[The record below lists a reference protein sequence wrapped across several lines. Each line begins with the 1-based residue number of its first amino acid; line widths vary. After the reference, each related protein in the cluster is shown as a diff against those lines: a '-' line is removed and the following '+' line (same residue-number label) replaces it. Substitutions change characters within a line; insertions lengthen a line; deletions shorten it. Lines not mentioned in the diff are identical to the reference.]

1 MSQTRQWRY
10 APDRDEVQGDG
21 RAGRRGMRRWLRRC
35 VTAVCVLLVLVVLAF
50 GVLLVVTPSVGSAWS
65 IARHEAVSHHSEF
78 PGPAVPHK
86 FSTALIATEDHRFA
100 SEPGVD
106 PFAIAR
112 VIFSGITG
120 GGDQGGATLYQQL
133 AKLLY
138 TPNQSG
144 IKVEIKQV
152 ALAIKLKYSYSDEQ
166 ILRMYAAVA
175 YFGHGYYGLSQ
186 ASCGYFGR
194 PPDKLSWPQASL
206 LAGLVQAPTD
216 YDPLEH
222 PALAQ
227 SREQHVFT
235 RLVATGALTRRQAAA
250 ALAVPIARLTRG
262 AGGCPAT

>member
-1 MSQTRQWRY
+1 
-10 APDRDEVQGDG
+10 
-21 RAGRRGMRRWLRRC
+21 

-50 GVLLVVTPSVGSAWS
+50 GVLLAVTPSVGSAWS
-65 IARHEAVSHHSEF
+65 IARREAASHYAEF
-78 PGPAVPHK
+78 PGPPVPHK

-120 GGDQGGATLYQQL
+120 DGDQGGATLYQQL

-138 TPNQSG
+138 TPTQSG
-144 IKVEIKQV
+144 TKVEIKQV

-194 PPDKLSWPQASL
+194 QPDKLSWPQAAL

-216 YDPLEH
+216 YDPIEH
-222 PALAQ
+222 QALAQ
-227 SREQHVFT
+227 SREQHVFA
-235 RLVATGALTRRQAAA
+235 RLVATGALTKLQANS

-262 AGGCPAT
+262 AGGCPAA

>member
-1 MSQTRQWRY
+1 
-10 APDRDEVQGDG
+10 
-21 RAGRRGMRRWLRRC
+21 
-35 VTAVCVLLVLVVLAF
+35 
-50 GVLLVVTPSVGSAWS
+50 VTPSVGSAWS
-65 IARHEAVSHHSEF
+65 IARREAASHQSEF

-112 VIFSGITG
+112 VIYSGLTG

-144 IKVEIKQV
+144 TKVEIKQV
-152 ALAIKLKYSYSDEQ
+152 ALAVKLKYSYSGEQ

-175 YFGHGYYGLSQ
+175 YFGHGYYGLLQ

-194 PPDKLSWPQASL
+194 PPDKLSWPQAAL

-222 PALAQ
+222 AALAQ
-227 SREQHVFT
+227 SREQHVFA
-235 RLVATGALTRRQAAA
+235 RLVATGALTKRQAAT

-262 AGGCPAT
+262 AGGCRAT